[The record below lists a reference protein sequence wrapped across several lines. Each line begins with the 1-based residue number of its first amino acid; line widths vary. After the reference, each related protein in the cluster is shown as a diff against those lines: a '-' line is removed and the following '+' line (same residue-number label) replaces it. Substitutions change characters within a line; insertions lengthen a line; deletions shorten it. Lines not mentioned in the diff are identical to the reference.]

1 MLTEK
6 IKEYLEGNADKIL
19 PQYEKDYKKRL
30 EELGFSQ
37 KKNSS
42 FIEFMSVY
50 SDEYY
55 GSEGA
60 LIDFMLDIKQFDKS
74 QTMILRKYD
83 KINSKF
89 FSLLISESD
98 DYLLYNKD
106 DDSVKLIEA
115 QNMKQLSNDDYYDKK
130 WNSFNNFLED
140 FFELN

>member
-19 PQYEKDYKKRL
+19 PQYEKDYKKKL

-55 GSEGA
+55 GSEGT